1 MRLKVKSSLSVS
13 KKRVKK
19 GHVRGLLLDI
29 LKEKGCIVYR
39 NALIQEL
46 ANRLAQLYG
55 EERARKK
62 AQICL
67 RDAERDGAV
76 WIEGDKVIL
85 PSCIHEKEVVKG
97 LGILVH
103 TLQLA
108 IGTPIG
114 SLENCLEYLAKQGFN
129 IRTVEEVKDLLR
141 HALEHLATWRG
152 DVRKLLEHTY
162 ALWDALKRLDPSS
175 PWFEKDQDKARKLE
189 EYVNV
194 YRGSDK
200 ELVMLVTRL
209 EYEVREWG
217 KNIGGYCRKCVELGL
232 CSKDVVTN
240 EITNLVDNF
249 VEVLLEKACR
259 YEIK

>member
-1 MRLKVKSSLSVS
+1 MKDALSVS

-29 LKEKGCIVYR
+29 LKEKGCIAYR

-55 EERARKK
+55 EEKARRK

-67 RDAERDGAV
+67 RDAVEDRV
-76 WIEGDKVIL
+76 VRIEGDKVIL

-108 IGTPIG
+108 MQSPIG
-114 SLENCLEYLAKQGFN
+114 SLENYLEYLVKQGFN
-129 IRTVEEVKDLLR
+129 IVTVEEAKDLLR
-141 HALEHLATWRG
+141 HALEHLATWRD
-152 DVRKLLEHTY
+152 DVRKLLERTY
-162 ALWDALKRLDPSS
+162 ALWDALKRLDPRL
-175 PWFEKDQDKARKLE
+175 PWFERDRDKARQLE

-200 ELVMLVTRL
+200 ELAMLVTRL

-232 CSKDVVTN
+232 CSKDVVTD
-240 EITNLVDNF
+240 EVTNLVDNF
-249 VEVLLEKACR
+249 IEVLLEKVRR